1 MKNSLK
7 NLNLWQK
14 KRNELPISDE
24 PQNDWL
30 QMQSLLDVHL
40 PATTAVPKKVSG
52 SSKGLKVVKAL
63 KAIKSSSLLYIALAA
78 TACVGIII
86 YAVHV
91 KQQHH
96 SIKNHHKKYEV
107 VKPDDSLSNTAI
119 IDSLNLTDSLNNE
132 KDTLSELK
140 PPVMGQDTSNVHK
153 KAVAIIA
160 ASRNAAVLNNNTI
173 QGNANN
179 SGKKTQALAG
189 YSHQKNIT
197 VAVTTGNQAKNINQ
211 LLLPGINT
219 GTHPGAISGPGI
231 SQPGGKTTI
240 ITQQANNGKNT
251 PLLISGIDS
260 TQKPNNQPVIQFPSQ
275 QPLNSGITNGQS
287 MVDAKGNTFGVN
299 KSVTTRIKASQ
310 KIKKFK
316 TATNGTVITSAIDW
330 GVLVGANSSGS
341 FTAKD
346 QNANI
351 YGKLPVDIYL
361 GLFATYHF
369 NDKWAINTQ
378 IRALTPVNLKGSYT
392 HANGGKID
400 TTDKTLQ
407 VTDSRKAY
415 FISVPI
421 HLVYKISNSISIKG
435 GPVINIPVKQ
445 VNGITNLQ
453 PEGIKRDS
461 IYYPVV
467 INQLKATKYDQK
479 INLGLSGG
487 ISLQYKRLILE
498 ATYFKSFSG
507 YNIISDFG
515 SYKSNKGTVQITL
528 GLQLNKL
535 KP

>member
-24 PQNDWL
+24 PQSDWL
-30 QMQSLLDVHL
+30 QMQNLLDVHL

-63 KAIKSSSLLYIALAA
+63 KAIKSSSILYISLAA
-78 TACVGIII
+78 AACIGLVI
-86 YAVHV
+86 YATHV

-96 SIKNHHKKYEV
+96 PIKNLHKKHGAV
-107 VKPDDSLSNTAI
+107 NPKDSLSNTI
-119 IDSLNLTDSLNNE
+119 VIDSLNLTDSTNNE
-132 KDTLSELK
+132 KDTLSRLK
-140 PPVMGQDTSNVHK
+140 PPVADQDMSVIAQKSASVIATNKNKPALNKNV
-153 KAVAIIA
+153 V
-160 ASRNAAVLNNNTI
+160 
-173 QGNANN
+173 QGNVN
-179 SGKKTQALAG
+179 SGKKTQALTG
-189 YSHQKNIT
+189 YTHQKNIPLP
-197 VAVTTGNQAKNINQ
+197 VTTGSQAKNINQ

-219 GTHPGAISGPGI
+219 GTQPGAIPGPGI
-231 SQPGGKTTI
+231 SQPGRNTNV
-240 ITQQANNGKNT
+240 ITQQVNNGKNT

-260 TQKPNNQPVIQFPSQ
+260 TQKPNNQPIIQPSS
-275 QPLNSGITNGQS
+275 QPLLNSGLTTGQNTANTTRTN
-287 MVDAKGNTFGVN
+287 KP
-299 KSVTTRIKASQ
+299 VTTRVTGSQ
-310 KIKKFK
+310 KIKKLK
-316 TATNGTVITSAIDW
+316 TVTSGTATISVIDW
-330 GVLVGANSSGS
+330 GVLMGANSSGS

-378 IRALTPVNLKGSYT
+378 IRALTPLNLKGSYT
-392 HANGGKID
+392 RANGGRID
-400 TTDKTLQ
+400 TTDKTLE

-415 FISVPI
+415 FVSVPI
-421 HLVYKISNSISIKG
+421 HIVYKINNNISVKG

-467 INQLKATKYDQK
+467 ANQLKATKYDQK
-479 INLGLSGG
+479 INLGMSGG
-487 ISLQYKRLILE
+487 VSLQYRRLILE

-507 YNIISDFG
+507 YNVVSDFG

-535 KP
+535 KL